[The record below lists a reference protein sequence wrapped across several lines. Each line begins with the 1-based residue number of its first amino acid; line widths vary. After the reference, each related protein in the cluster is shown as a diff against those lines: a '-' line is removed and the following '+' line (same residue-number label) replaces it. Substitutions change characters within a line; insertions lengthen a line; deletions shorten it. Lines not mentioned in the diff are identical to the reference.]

1 MFFKEVGGK
10 GSGIYFFFEKKKAD
24 HIISFLITFIF
35 ARILR
40 MADKPVKRETSI
52 SQKIRTSPANLLHDL
67 RGLIASARQ
76 EVARQVNSS
85 LVMLYWRVGQRIRKD
100 ILKERRAEYGERIVV
115 TLSRQLSQEFGPGW
129 SRRNLFNMVRFA
141 DVFDDQKIVH
151 ALSAQLGWTHFRH
164 IIYLDDKIKRDF
176 TKTLPQVL

>member
-1 MFFKEVGGK
+1 
-10 GSGIYFFFEKKKAD
+10 
-24 HIISFLITFIF
+24 
-35 ARILR
+35 
-40 MADKPVKRETSI
+40 
-52 SQKIRTSPANLLHDL
+52 L